1 MANEY
6 EQMEKTLKLKI
17 LNMRGLTPDRR
28 CELQSLSETVLEQSD
43 KHEENLYG
51 R

>member
-6 EQMEKTLKLKI
+6 EQMVKTLDNI
-17 LNMRGLTPDRR
+17 LNMRGLTLGGM
-28 CELQSLSETVLEQSD
+28 CELQSLSERFLEQSD
-43 KHEENLYG
+43 KHKENLPG